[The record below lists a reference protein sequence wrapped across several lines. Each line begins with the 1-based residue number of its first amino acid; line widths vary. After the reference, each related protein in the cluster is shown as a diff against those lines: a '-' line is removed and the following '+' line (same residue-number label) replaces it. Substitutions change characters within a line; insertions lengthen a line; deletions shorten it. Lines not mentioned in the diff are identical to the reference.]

1 MGRNNI
7 GNFKF
12 ELLIRLTRIW
22 TTFKDFIRHL
32 RNLYIKI
39 DPLLKYPEYKKGFY
53 KDICF
58 TNYSRLRFWSYF
70 LILFILAQLYT
81 DLSITGIYTLRQT
94 EIFLRVDI
102 LIAFLTLIIFLLTH
116 FYKPDLPENIEIRHK
131 MIMILYLFLHL
142 NLGAVISA
150 TESITTNGMPTF
162 LICVFSASTIFFIKG
177 TYFFLFLV
185 SSLGTLYFMLDNLVP
200 DKTRIMTEYYPVI
213 GLVVIAWIVSKV
225 ILTTRLNTYIA
236 TRQLEQANLNLD
248 KTVKKRTSE
257 LSESNERLMKEIK
270 ERKKYEHELLIAV
283 KNAEEA
289 DRLKTIFLANMSHEI
304 RTPLNGIL
312 GFGDLLGRD
321 NIPSDKYK
329 KYIDIIMSSGQQL
342 LKIIDD
348 ILDISLIESNQ
359 LKIHQVNFPLNEKMN
374 EIYEFYNTSKESMGK
389 ENILFSCLKSLPDGK
404 DNIFTDP
411 FRLQQII
418 NNLLKNAFKYTF
430 NGKIEFGYGLNNKE
444 FQFFVSDT
452 GIGIDADKRDII
464 FERFRQGDESLKRSY
479 GGTGLGLSISK
490 GIAQQL
496 GGKIWLDT
504 TFSAGSKFCFNIP
517 VNSSDRRLSSEENN
531 NHHAV

>member
-1 MGRNNI
+1 MGRNII
-7 GNFKF
+7 GNFNI
-12 ELLIRLTRIW
+12 ELLIRLIQIW
-22 TTFKDFIRHL
+22 TTFKDFIRHF
-32 RNLYIKI
+32 RNLCFKI
-39 DPLLKYPEYKKGFY
+39 DPLFKYPEYKKGFY

-70 LILFILAQLYT
+70 LILFALTQLYS
-81 DLSITGIYTLRQT
+81 DLTITGIYTIRQT

-102 LIAFLTLIIFLLTH
+102 FVAFLTFIIFFLTH
-116 FYKPDLPENIEIRHK
+116 FYKPDLPENIKIQHK
-131 MIMILYLFLHL
+131 LIMMLYILLHL

-150 TESITTNGMPTF
+150 TESISTNGMPTF
-162 LICVFSASTIFFIKG
+162 LICVFSASTIFFIRG

-185 SSLGTLYFMLDNLVP
+185 SSLGTLYFILNNLLP

-270 ERKKYEHELLIAV
+270 ERKKYELDLLVAA

-289 DRLKTIFLANMSHEI
+289 DRLKTVFLANMSHEI

-321 NIPSDKYK
+321 NIPSDRHK

-359 LKIHQVNFPLNEKMN
+359 LKIHKVTFPLNEKMD
-374 EIYEFYNTSKESMGK
+374 EIYEFYNTSKKSMGK
-389 ENILFSCLKSLPDGK
+389 ENILFSCSKSLSDGK

-430 NGKIEFGYGLNNKE
+430 NGKIEFGYSLNKKE

-452 GIGIDADKRDII
+452 GIGVDADKRDII
-464 FERFRQGDESLKRSY
+464 FERFRQGDETMNRSY
-479 GGTGLGLSISK
+479 GGSGLGLSISK
-490 GIAQQL
+490 GITKQL

-504 TFSAGSKFCFNIP
+504 TLSTGSKFCFSIP
-517 VNSSDRRLSSEENN
+517 VDSSDRKLSSEENN
-531 NHHAV
+531 NHHAM

>member
-1 MGRNNI
+1 M
-7 GNFKF
+7 
-12 ELLIRLTRIW
+12 TQIW
-22 TTFKDFIRHL
+22 TTFKDFISNF
-32 RNLYIKI
+32 RNLYLKI
-39 DPLLKYPEYKKGFY
+39 DPLFKYPEYKEGFY

-70 LILFILAQLYT
+70 LILFTLTQLYS
-81 DLSITGIYTLRQT
+81 DLSISGIYTLRQT

-102 LIAFLTLIIFLLTH
+102 FIAFLTIIIFLLTH
-116 FYKPDLPENIEIRHK
+116 FYKPELPDNINIRHK
-131 MIMILYLFLHL
+131 LIMMLYLFLHL
-142 NLGAVISA
+142 NVGAVISA
-150 TESITTNGMPTF
+150 TESISAVGMPTF
-162 LICVFSASTIFFIKG
+162 LISVFSASTLFFIRG
-177 TYFFLFLV
+177 TYFFLFLA
-185 SSLGTLYFMLDNLVP
+185 SSLGTLYFMLNNLLP
-200 DKTRIMTEYYPVI
+200 DKTGIMTEYFPVI
-213 GLVVIAWIVSKV
+213 SLVIIAWIVSKV
-225 ILTTRLNTYIA
+225 ILATRLNTYVA
-236 TRQLEQANLNLD
+236 TRQLEQTNLNLD
-248 KTVKKRTSE
+248 KKVKKRTAE

-289 DRLKTIFLANMSHEI
+289 DRLKTVFLANMSHEI

-321 NIPSDKYK
+321 NIPADRYK

-359 LKIHQVNFPLNEKMN
+359 LKIHMVSFPLNEKMT
-374 EIYEFYNTSKESMGK
+374 EIYEFHNTSKKSMGK
-389 ENILFSCLKSLPDGK
+389 ENIQFSCLKSLPDGK
-404 DNIFTDP
+404 DNIYTDP

-430 NGKIEFGYGLNNKE
+430 NGKIEFGYHLNKKE
-444 FQFFVSDT
+444 FRFFVSDT
-452 GIGIDADKRDII
+452 GTGVDSDKRDII

-479 GGTGLGLSISK
+479 GGNGLGLSISK
-490 GIAQQL
+490 GIVQQL

-504 TFSAGSKFCFNIP
+504 TPSAGSKFYFTIP
-517 VNSSDRRLSSEENN
+517 VNSSG
-531 NHHAV
+531 